1 MNVNNQQN
9 NTTKK
14 HTEVKMNKDWSTF
27 NVKYFALPMTALVFG
42 LVIGFGLSESKKKP
56 SKKYPIE
63 VQCYWSTNGYSS
75 YPTQVCDSIK
85 GDTLWKD
92 GGKIVTKNIINV
104 SFK

>member
-1 MNVNNQQN
+1 MSD
-9 NTTKK
+9 
-14 HTEVKMNKDWSTF
+14 EWDTF

>member
-1 MNVNNQQN
+1 M
-9 NTTKK
+9 
-14 HTEVKMNKDWSTF
+14 KDEWNTF
-27 NVKYFALPMTALVFG
+27 NVKYFAIPMTALVFG
-42 LVIGFGLSESKKKP
+42 LVIGFVLASSTNKQLTKE
-56 SKKYPIE
+56 YPIE

-92 GGKIVTKNIINV
+92 GGKIITKNIINV

>member
-1 MNVNNQQN
+1 M
-9 NTTKK
+9 
-14 HTEVKMNKDWSTF
+14 KDWSTF

-63 VQCYWSTNGYSS
+63 VQCYWETNGYQS
-75 YPTQVCDSIK
+75 YPKMECDSIK

-92 GGKIVTKNIINV
+92 GGKIVTKNIINI